1 MYEYRVVEVVSI
13 YDGDTLDVII
23 DLGFG
28 ITYRQTLRLYGIN
41 APEMK
46 GAEKEKGT
54 VSRDWLR
61 QKLGEAKA
69 KNEAVFIKTIKDTTE
84 KYGRLLASI
93 FVGNEVKSL
102 NEQLVEQGLAVK
114 YMIKNVKCLILLVC

>member
-114 YMIKNVKCLILLVC
+114 YMIKE